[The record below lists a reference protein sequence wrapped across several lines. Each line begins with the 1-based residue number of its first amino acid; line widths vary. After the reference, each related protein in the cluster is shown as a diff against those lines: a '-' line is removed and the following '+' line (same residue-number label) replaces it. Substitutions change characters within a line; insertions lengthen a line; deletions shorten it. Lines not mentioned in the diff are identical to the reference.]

1 MTVHSCNL
9 RTVVIKQEGWG
20 VQGWGADSECM
31 NGLKKYKVGLEHH
44 AISKKRKLSHG
55 KMTIWLKDADI
66 TWWNT
71 CDPYLGQ
78 YEHQTNV
85 SNNFFIFEENGNPEI
100 HKCEIKY
107 VHSSIE
113 SIVALYFSI
122 YFGSFCFLRQC
133 SLQDSRYVGKARLD
147 FSSTPLA
154 FVSECWNSKC
164 VPPPYLTVITLS
176 SNKIQT
182 SKCQKEMM
190 DLKITTLHL
199 L

>member
-1 MTVHSCNL
+1 MTDYLKNGEWLYYSNL
-9 RTVVIKQEGWG
+9 QENELLTPGVWFLKEGWG

-147 FSSTPLA
+147 FSSTSLKSVY
-154 FVSECWNSKC
+154 F
-164 VPPPYLTVITLS
+164 TLGS
-176 SNKIQT
+176 ACHTT
-182 SKCQKEMM
+182 SHDKTSPCPQGGP
-190 DLKITTLHL
+190 
-199 L
+199 